1 MPHEPASP
9 RMERHHLN
17 ELTRPVNSKQALR
30 LLQTDGASTA
40 DVGGV
45 EWGGGWDLEN
55 YTYFQWL
62 FFFWG
67 LLGMVDRGADLS
79 RLSQYFDSY
88 MCVGRRE

>member
-55 YTYFQWL
+55 YTYFRPGSGSL
-62 FFFWG
+62 VRTHMS
-67 LLGMVDRGADLS
+67 LP
-79 RLSQYFDSY
+79 
-88 MCVGRRE
+88 RRA